1 MQPSDIQ
8 RIGCIGTGVV
18 GSGWAV
24 HYLAHGFDV
33 IVWDPEPQ
41 SASQSREFVQREW
54 ATVEELGL
62 ADGAS
67 PDRLSI
73 VATMEDVVEQ
83 AQFIQENAPERLEL
97 KRDLLRSIDAKAA
110 RDVVIASSTSG
121 LLPSALQK
129 GCRFPERV
137 AVAHPFNPPFLMPL
151 VEVVGGVETS
161 SETMDWLVKFYER
174 TGKTVLRLQHEI
186 PGFIAN
192 RLQEAIWREAVQLI
206 ADGHATP
213 EQIDTALTA
222 GPALRWA
229 LIGPILQ
236 MQLTGGDGGVG
247 HALDQ
252 FDPEVRS
259 AWSYAPQPTLDPV
272 TKTKI
277 IESCLRRVSGRSPQE
292 LTIQRNAWLVSA
304 LLAQRKSK
312 ES

>member
-33 IVWDPEPQ
+33 IVWDPEPR
-41 SASQSREFVQREW
+41 SASRSREFVQREW
-54 ATVEELGL
+54 ATVEKLGL
-62 ADGAS
+62 VDGAS
-67 PDRLSI
+67 PDRLSV
-73 VATMEDVVEQ
+73 VATMQDVVER
-83 AQFIQENAPERLEL
+83 AQFIQESAPERLEL

-121 LLPSALQK
+121 LLPTALQQ

-151 VEVVGGVETS
+151 VEVVGGAETS

-174 TGKTVLRLQHEI
+174 TEKIVLRLHHEV

-213 EQIDTALTA
+213 EQIDTALSS

-229 LIGPILQ
+229 LMGPILQ
-236 MQLTGGDGGVG
+236 MQLTGGEGGVR

-252 FDPEVRS
+252 FDPDVRRG
-259 AWSYAPQPTLDPV
+259 WSYAPQPTLDLT
-272 TKTKI
+272 TKNMI
-277 IESCLRRVSGRSPQE
+277 VEGCLRLVSGRSVQD
-292 LTIQRNAWLVSA
+292 LTAQRNLWLVSA
-304 LLAQRKSK
+304 LRAQRKSK